1 MKKTFLILLAV
12 AVSVMAAVVVLTP
25 KSDAES
31 LLDANVKALAESVG
45 AEVGIS
51 SGRTQCFNEYKLCQ
65 PTDKE
70 RYECL
75 RCGSCDYIGAKGTNV
90 GGWCRNSKIKG
101 TIGSDD
107 PHARP

>member
-1 MKKTFLILLAV
+1 MKKNLLIFL
-12 AVSVMAAVVVLTP
+12 AVVVSVVVAAAFVFTP

-45 AEVGIS
+45 AEVGID
-51 SGRTQCFNEYKLCQ
+51 SGKTQCFNEYDNSR
-65 PTDKE
+65 TNFV
-70 RYECL
+70 CL
-75 RCGSCDYIGAKGTNV
+75 PCGTCEYVVGKGTNV
-90 GGWCRNSKIKG
+90 GGWCPNSKIKG

>member
-1 MKKTFLILLAV
+1 MLAV

-45 AEVGIS
+45 VEVGIS
-51 SGRTQCFNEYKLCQ
+51 SGRTQCFNEYKLCSTTSGDQ
-65 PTDKE
+65 F
-70 RYECL
+70 ECL
-75 RCGSCDYIGAKGTNV
+75 RCGTCDYIRAEGTNV

>member
-1 MKKTFLILLAV
+1 
-12 AVSVMAAVVVLTP
+12 MAAAFVFAT

-90 GGWCRNSKIKG
+90 GGWCPNSKIKVS
-101 TIGSDD
+101 IGSDD
-107 PHARP
+107 PHIGF